1 MPLMDDRYFYSATV
15 ATTVGCGIMAG
26 LFFAFSVFMMRA
38 FDRLPAAQGITAM
51 QSTNKTIVTPLFI
64 LTFVGT
70 AVLCAVL
77 GVLSLFRLDQPE
89 SKWILAGA
97 ALYIVGVI
105 LLTGGYHIP
114 RNDKLDT
121 FDPET
126 AEAARYWTT
135 FVRDWTLWNH
145 VRLVSSVGAMISFV
159 MAVRVG

>member
-1 MPLMDDRYFYSATV
+1 MDDRYLFSATV
-15 ATTVGCGIMAG
+15 VSTVGCGLMAG

-38 FDRLPAAQGITAM
+38 FDRLPASQGIAAM

-70 AVLCAVL
+70 GVVCAVL

-89 SKWILAGA
+89 GKWLLAGA
-97 ALYIVGVI
+97 VLYIAGVI

-121 FDPET
+121 FDPST
-126 AEAARYWTT
+126 AEAARYWST
-135 FVRDWTLWNH
+135 FVREWTLWNH
-145 VRLVSSVGAMISFV
+145 VRLLSSVGALISFV
-159 MAVRVG
+159 MAIRVG